1 MRNLLL
7 ISMLVMAPLSFATYH
22 GGGSGDSSSGGSSG
36 GGGYG
41 SGSSGA
47 AAGLLL
53 VGGLIYFLNRDSD
66 EEVTEEFALVSKNK
80 VNKFEFNFINDDS
93 LVFED
98 AFRPTN
104 FSMPQNNFQLNVFI
118 QEGNMPFGSIL
129 PYEIQEL
136 IISMNIEPYQNLE
149 KYVKLH
155 ILPVI
160 DYMKEQ
166 KKFRSGEE
174 SSVVLLHEDE

>member
-1 MRNLLL
+1 MRYLLL
-7 ISMLVMAPLSFATYH
+7 ISMLVMAPLSFASYH
-22 GGGSGDSSSGGSSG
+22 GGGSGDSCSGGSSG

-66 EEVTEEFALVSKNK
+66 EEVTEEFALVSKKK

-93 LVFED
+93 LAFED

-104 FSMPQNNFQLNVFI
+104 FSMPQNNFQLNI
-118 QEGNMPFGSIL
+118 
-129 PYEIQEL
+129 
-136 IISMNIEPYQNLE
+136 
-149 KYVKLH
+149 KYKLN
-155 ILPVI
+155 
-160 DYMKEQ
+160 
-166 KKFRSGEE
+166 
-174 SSVVLLHEDE
+174 

>member
-7 ISMLVMAPLSFATYH
+7 ISMLVMAPLSFASYH

-66 EEVTEEFALVSKNK
+66 EEVTEEFALASKNK
-80 VNKFEFNFINDDS
+80 VNKLEFNFINDDTS
-93 LVFED
+93 AFGD

-104 FSMPQNNFQLNVFI
+104 FSMPQNNFQLNI
-118 QEGNMPFGSIL
+118 
-129 PYEIQEL
+129 
-136 IISMNIEPYQNLE
+136 
-149 KYVKLH
+149 KYKLN
-155 ILPVI
+155 
-160 DYMKEQ
+160 
-166 KKFRSGEE
+166 
-174 SSVVLLHEDE
+174 

>member
-7 ISMLVMAPLSFATYH
+7 ISMLVMAPLSFASYH
-22 GGGSGDSSSGGSSG
+22 GGSGDSSSGGSSG

-80 VNKFEFNFINDDS
+80 VNKLEFNFINDS
-93 LVFED
+93 LAFED
-98 AFRPTN
+98 AFMPTN
-104 FSMPQNNFQLNVFI
+104 FSMPQNNFQLNI
-118 QEGNMPFGSIL
+118 
-129 PYEIQEL
+129 
-136 IISMNIEPYQNLE
+136 
-149 KYVKLH
+149 KYKLN
-155 ILPVI
+155 
-160 DYMKEQ
+160 
-166 KKFRSGEE
+166 
-174 SSVVLLHEDE
+174 